1 LGKVV
6 TISAQMGKKRVDTA
20 IADAKARL
28 SAVSDS
34 ASLDAQVLLAHV
46 LGKERGWLLAHPEA
60 ELSAGEESAWQAA
73 LARLEAGEPLPYVLG
88 EWEFFG
94 LTLKVTP
101 DVLIPRPET
110 ELLVETALEWLA
122 KNPGRRA
129 ADVGTGSGEI
139 AVALAA
145 NVADLQIWAG
155 DLSPAALAVARAN
168 VEQHGLQERVRLVE
182 SDLLTEMA
190 GPFDLICANLP
201 YIPSERLGTLRVA
214 RSEPVLALDGG
225 TDGLALIAK
234 LLEQA
239 ASKLAP
245 GGLLLAEVDDSHGES
260 APSMA
265 REFFG
270 EAQIELL
277 ADLAGKPRLLKVQ
290 L

>member
-1 LGKVV
+1 
-6 TISAQMGKKRVDTA
+6 MEKKRVDAA

-28 SAVSDS
+28 SAVSES
-34 ASLDAQVLLAHV
+34 AGLDAQVLLAHV

-60 ELSAGEESAWQAA
+60 ELNAAEETAWSAAV
-73 LARLEAGEPLPYVLG
+73 ARLEAGEPLPYLLG

-94 LTLKVTP
+94 MKFKVTP
-101 DVLIPRPET
+101 EVLIPRPET
-110 ELLVETALEWLA
+110 ELLVETALAWLA
-122 KNPGRRA
+122 DNLSKRRA
-129 ADVGTGSGEI
+129 ADVGTGSGAI

-155 DLSPAALAVARAN
+155 DVSATALAVAREN
-168 VEQHGLQERVRLVE
+168 IEKRSLQERVHWLQ
-182 SDLLTEMA
+182 SDLLAEMT

-201 YIPSERLGTLRVA
+201 YIPSERLDTLRVA
-214 RSEPVLALDGG
+214 RTEPVRALDGG

-260 APSMA
+260 APNLA

-270 EAQIELL
+270 DAQIELL

-290 L
+290 R